1 MKLFNRFFSDKENTT
16 KIGFKSLSAAIKYKI
31 GNYEIFLPPQHAL
44 PRFQSEH
51 RLYDKFLPVLA
62 KHIPSDK
69 TVIDIGA
76 NVGDTLFSMIQN
88 LDSRYL
94 CIEPSEEFYSY
105 LEKNISLLND
115 EEKSKIELY
124 KNIIGTGRFSGKI
137 VENIFGT
144 ASLQIL
150 ENETHLPQIIALDKL
165 IKNKEKIILI
175 KVDTDGFDYDVLLS
189 AGEICKISNPILYWE
204 NEVQTNTQREGFFQ
218 LYEQLQI
225 AGYNHIFIFDNFG
238 NIMIEDCNFTTLK
251 NLTNYVYSMNNQN
264 CTRTIY
270 YNDVL
275 AVTGQNLEIAKN
287 AILEYRKTFID
298 K

>member
-1 MKLFNRFFSDKENTT
+1 MNFFNKYFSDKVKKTKSDANTM
-16 KIGFKSLSAAIKYKI
+16 SNEIKYKI
-31 GNYEIFLPPQHAL
+31 GNYEIFLPIQHSL

-51 RLYDKFLPVLA
+51 RLYDKFLPILA
-62 KHIPSDK
+62 KHLPSEK
-69 TVIDIGA
+69 TVIDVGA

-88 LDSRYL
+88 SNSRYL
-94 CIEPSEEFYSY
+94 CIEPSDEFYSY
-105 LEKNISLLND
+105 LEKNISLLNK

-124 KNIIGTGRFSGKI
+124 KKIIGTGSFSGKI

-150 ENETHLPQIIALDKL
+150 ENDPHLPPIIALDKL
-165 IKNKEKIILI
+165 ISDKSEIILI

-189 AGEICKISNPILYWE
+189 AKEICKIAHPILYWE
-204 NEVQTNTQREGFFQ
+204 NEVKTNTQREGFFK

-238 NIMIEDCNFTTLK
+238 NVMIEDRNFDTLK

-275 AVTGQNLEIAKN
+275 AVTTQNLEIAKN
-287 AILEYRKTFID
+287 AISEYRKTLID